1 MKTFRLSLLTDRC
14 SLFTVYCLLLTGL
27 TSCGL
32 SREVSPADARA
43 TLDAAVQGT
52 VSAQQTAGATAPAS
66 PTTVPPTASQP
77 TVTEQPPINVT
88 LQFSTDTPAPTQP
101 PINPSDTPTSTLAT
115 PIPPTATTAPAD
127 LVRPNGTPVH
137 ASRLPVAPTIDG
149 DVSEWA
155 SLPNS
160 IDQVSY
166 RPENWTGPADNNA
179 QYALGWD
186 ANNLYLAA
194 HVTDDVHVQT
204 ELGDLIFKGDS
215 LEILFDA
222 DLAGDFDETKLSA
235 DDYQLG
241 LTPGENKRGGPDA
254 YLWFPSDRKGRPDG
268 VNVAAFQDESGN
280 GFYLEAAIPW
290 ALFKVTPGGGMKFG
304 FILSVSDN
312 DTPATSEQ
320 QSLISS
326 VNTRRLVNP
335 TSWGTLILDP

>member
-1 MKTFRLSLLTDRC
+1 MSNLRPQFLL
-14 SLFTVYCLLLTGL
+14 LTVYCLLITALTA
-27 TSCGL
+27 CGL

-52 VSAQQTAGATAPAS
+52 VSAEQTAGATPRPS
-66 PTTVPPTASQP
+66 PTLIPPTLSESTA
-77 TVTEQPPINVT
+77 TEQPPINVT
-88 LQFSTDTPAPTQP
+88 LQFPTDTPAPTQP
-101 PINPSDTPTSTLAT
+101 AISPSDTPTSTLAT

-137 ASRLPVAPTIDG
+137 AARLPIAPAIDG
-149 DVSEWA
+149 NVSEWA
-155 SLPNS
+155 SLPNI

-166 RPENWTGPADNNA
+166 KPENWTGPADNSA
-179 QYALGWD
+179 QYVLGWD
-186 ANNLYLAA
+186 ANNLYIAT

-222 DLAGDFDETKLSA
+222 DLASDFNETKLSA

-254 YLWFPSDRKGRPDG
+254 YLWFPGDRKGRPEG
-268 VNVAAFQDESGN
+268 VNVAAFQDETGN

-290 ALFKVTPGGGMKFG
+290 ALFKVTPSGGMKFG

-335 TSWGTLILDP
+335 TTWGTLILDP